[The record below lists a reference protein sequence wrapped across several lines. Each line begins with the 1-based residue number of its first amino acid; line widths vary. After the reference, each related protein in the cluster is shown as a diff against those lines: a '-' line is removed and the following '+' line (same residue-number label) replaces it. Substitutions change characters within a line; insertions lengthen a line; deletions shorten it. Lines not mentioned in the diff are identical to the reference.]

1 MTNECRCGKPTRDA
15 AYVCDDCLD
24 SLGRAL
30 GDVTWLAGEMP
41 TTIARQKGAD
51 YTGSTSRGA
60 ETPSPVHWGAS
71 EAWGHLKALLV
82 SWALFCDAEGVRS
95 ADTRPGMPQDTHI
108 ALARWLLWRVDGL
121 GLHDIGAEAVDE
133 ITSAV
138 AHCHRLVDRPPE
150 KRYAGPCTCGRDLYH
165 RPGATE
171 VTCGLCGEEHNV
183 AAVYEAMRAKVMGR
197 LVTAREGATLL
208 SRFDLETKQGTIDK
222 WRERKIVVERGHNQ
236 DGHRLYLFDDLLKLA
251 ARHAEKASA

>member
-15 AYVCDDCLD
+15 AYVCDSCLD

-30 GDVTWLAGEMP
+30 GDVAWLAEEMP
-41 TTIARQKGAD
+41 TTIGRQKGVS
-51 YTGSTSRGA
+51 YEGSTSRGA

-71 EAWGHLKALLV
+71 EAWDHLKALLV

-95 ADTRPGMPQDTHI
+95 TDTRTGMPQDTHV
-108 ALARWLLWRVDGL
+108 ALSRWLLWRVDGL
-121 GLHDIGAEAVDE
+121 GLHDIGIEAVEE

-183 AAVYEAMRAKVMGR
+183 AGVYEAMRAKVLGR

-222 WRERKIVVERGHNQ
+222 WRERKIIAERGHNTE
-236 DGHRLYLFDDLLKLA
+236 GHRLYLIDDLILQA
-251 ARHAEKASA
+251 TRHAQKQSA